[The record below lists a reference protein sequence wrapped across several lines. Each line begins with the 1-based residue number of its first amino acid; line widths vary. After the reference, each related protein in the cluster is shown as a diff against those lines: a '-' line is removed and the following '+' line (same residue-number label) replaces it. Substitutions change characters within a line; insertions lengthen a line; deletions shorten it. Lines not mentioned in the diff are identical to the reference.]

1 MILKRFVYKIIG
13 KVREFLYGPTRA
25 EMVCSRLKNEREMI
39 FDFTDIERLCYK
51 PVTVK
56 LPGKSGSKCLDAWL
70 DSCCLTND
78 GSGPE
83 RIEVTFRKSKEDILE
98 ASADLFKDDVE
109 EIEE

>member
-1 MILKRFVYKIIG
+1 MILKRFVCDILQN
-13 KVREFLYGPTRA
+13 VLYGTTRA
-25 EMVCSRLKNEREMI
+25 NIVCSRIRNSREVI

-78 GSGPE
+78 GDGPE
-83 RIEVTFRKSKEDILE
+83 RIEVTFRKSREDILE
-98 ASADLFKDDVE
+98 ASADLFKDDIE
-109 EIEE
+109 EIEG